1 MFIFPMK
8 IIPPSKQNGQKI
20 KAMQNETESIIIMLM
35 IIVFAPML
43 VLFIYL
49 AYSMRKS
56 YKELQDQEREINKYF
71 NDHDS
76 TRPN

>member
-1 MFIFPMK
+1 
-8 IIPPSKQNGQKI
+8 
-20 KAMQNETESIIIMLM
+20 MQNETESIIIILM

-56 YKELQDQEREINKYF
+56 YKELQDQEREITKYF

>member
-1 MFIFPMK
+1 
-8 IIPPSKQNGQKI
+8 
-20 KAMQNETESIIIMLM
+20 MQNETESIIIILM